1 MPVSKDDAFERA
13 STTGATPPVQQR
25 IQHTGA
31 QLPGKKP
38 FVGPEAAAAVAAVVA
53 CSTLA

>member
-1 MPVSKDDAFERA
+1 MPVSKDDAVDRA

-31 QLPGKKP
+31 QLPGRRP
-38 FVGPEAAAAVAAVVA
+38 SVAPEAAAAVAAVVA